1 MSPVYTARFC
11 LHVAC
16 RISFVAS
23 CKRTLNVQCRAEKKV
38 APFQAQAVPCPK
50 RYSVNEVLVLYNI
63 FAILRERL
71 LFRAV
76 ISTEE
81 K

>member
-1 MSPVYTARFC
+1 MLGPVPIFKPARQKDK
-11 LHVAC
+11 
-16 RISFVAS
+16 
-23 CKRTLNVQCRAEKKV
+23 CKRAVPCRKKV